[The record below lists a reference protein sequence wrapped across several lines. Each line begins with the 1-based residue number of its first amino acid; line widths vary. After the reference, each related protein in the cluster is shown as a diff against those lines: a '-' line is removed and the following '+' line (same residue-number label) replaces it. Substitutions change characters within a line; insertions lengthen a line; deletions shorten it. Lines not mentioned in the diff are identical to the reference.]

1 MSENQEHLMQIRT
14 FIARPSRPSTAA
26 GSLLAV
32 AVAAVTLMTADA
44 LAMQAPGAGQGAGQA
59 QDGGGGGGGRGQ
71 GGGGG
76 GGRGGMGR
84 GMFGGMGRGMG
95 IQNQFREAF
104 EPDFVRRDIPFFK
117 EQLTLEDAQMVVV
130 EQLMRDYE
138 DAFEPAR
145 EAMMEQMQDIGR
157 QMMAPMMGPEMQQRW
172 QETMQAAR
180 DQMEQMAAEK
190 GGELT
195 PEERQRFF
203 REQMEKMG
211 ETVRAEMKTSGAFD
225 QMRASL
231 GEMVTDFNKWQDTKS
246 KLRAGF
252 VDGMKAAL
260 SEPQSQKWPSFERFL
275 SREKT
280 LPRSTI
286 SGEGVNLFIVL
297 DEAGL
302 SKETFAKLQ
311 PIMDEYELQLDAAL
325 KARNDFL
332 GANEAKYLEAIQS
345 GDSDAAKRF
354 ASRAMELRQKVR
366 EVNDRYR
373 EAICGQ
379 LEAADAT
386 RVRAAAL
393 AAGFERV
400 YGSNRMKRAFEG
412 ALKLEGISQEVIDA
426 IKALEAQYDLE
437 VSPLNDRIAQE
448 IRKEEPVRQTEEM
461 VRVVGFMTGDVP
473 MSQMFRGGRGGQGDP
488 DAQSNKQRGEMNDS
502 FMNRLEALLTP
513 EQREQLP
520 RGGRGGQGGGMGGM
534 FGGGGGPI
542 KLADMPEQAQ
552 ERMKPFDKNND
563 GTIDDT
569 EREAMIQE
577 FRQRGGGFF
586 GGGGNGGGGGRGGN
600 GGNGGG
606 RGGNGGQGGGQGGGG
621 NAP

>member
-1 MSENQEHLMQIRT
+1 
-14 FIARPSRPSTAA
+14 
-26 GSLLAV
+26 
-32 AVAAVTLMTADA
+32 
-44 LAMQAPGAGQGAGQA
+44 
-59 QDGGGGGGGRGQ
+59 
-71 GGGGG
+71 
-76 GGRGGMGR
+76 
-84 GMFGGMGRGMG
+84 
-95 IQNQFREAF
+95 
-104 EPDFVRRDIPFFK
+104 
-117 EQLTLEDAQMVVV
+117 
-130 EQLMRDYE
+130 
-138 DAFEPAR
+138 
-145 EAMMEQMQDIGR
+145 
-157 QMMAPMMGPEMQQRW
+157 
-172 QETMQAAR
+172 
-180 DQMEQMAAEK
+180 
-190 GGELT
+190 
-195 PEERQRFF
+195 
-203 REQMEKMG
+203 MEKMG

-231 GEMVTDFNKWQDTKS
+231 GEMVTDFNTWQGTKS

-260 SEPQSQKWPSFERFL
+260 SEPQSQKWPAFERFL

-311 PIMDEYELQLDAAL
+311 PIMDEYELQLDQAL

-412 ALKLEGISQEVIDA
+412 ALKLEDISQEVIDA

-448 IRKEEPVRQTEEM
+448 IRKEEPARQTEEM
-461 VRVVGFMTGDVP
+461 VRVVGFLTGDVP

-488 DAQSNKQRGEMNDS
+488 DAQSNKLLEQRGEMNDS

-542 KLADMPEQAQ
+542 KLADMPEQAR

-586 GGGGNGGGGGRGGN
+586 GGGGGGGG

-606 RGGNGGQGGGQGGGG
+606 NGGAGGRGGSGGQGGGQGGGG
-621 NAP
+621 SAP